1 MEQRQFLVMVT
12 GLEAYATVHFLSV
25 YQQYKEGI
33 TRPLSVDEIHS
44 YELDYELLRIFKQI
58 AVLWESEG
66 VENTFSTEIYL
77 TIEEL
82 LRIQYLLHTMVYLT
96 LLHEEPI
103 KQVQTNPNT
112 ATDLKMRGVRNVCI
126 AASIFVMQCGEI
138 SQKELHTYSDTT
150 YEVRMPNQKPLQ
162 LDVQEVNHLLSIFHI
177 VFDSSDYPKAIQD
190 FLDVFMQQITTG
202 GVLYLPKHQ
211 LDFLQQDILTVY
223 QKEQQ
228 QLRLWFQEVPQLLDE
243 LEKEILFLQQFKSDV
258 TETGQTS

>member
-12 GLEAYATVHFLSV
+12 GLEAYATAHFLSV

-58 AVLWESEG
+58 AISWESDG
-66 VENTFSTEIYL
+66 VENTFSTEVCL
-77 TIEEL
+77 TMEEL
-82 LRIQYLLHTMVYLT
+82 LRIQYLLHTMVHLK
-96 LLHEEPI
+96 LLHGEPI

-112 ATDLKMRGVRNVCI
+112 ATDLEMRGVRNICI
-126 AASIFVMQCGEI
+126 GEI
-138 SQKELHTYSDTT
+138 IQKELHTYSNTT

-162 LDVQEVNHLLSIFHI
+162 LDVQEINHLLSIFHI
-177 VFDSSDYPKAIQD
+177 SFNISDYPKAIQD
-190 FLDVFMQQITTG
+190 FLDVFLHQITTG

-211 LDFLQQDILTVY
+211 LDFLQQDILAVY
-223 QKEQQ
+223 QKEQH

-243 LEKEILFLQQFKSDV
+243 LKKEILFLQQFKSDV
-258 TETGQTS
+258 TEIGQTS

>member
-1 MEQRQFLVMVT
+1 MVT
-12 GLEAYATVHFLSV
+12 GLEAYATAHFLSV

-58 AVLWESEG
+58 AVSWKSDG
-66 VENTFSTEIYL
+66 FENTFFTEIRL
-77 TIEEL
+77 TMEEL
-82 LRIQYLLHTMVYLT
+82 LRIQYLLHTMVHLK
-96 LLHEEPI
+96 LLHGEPI

-112 ATDLKMRGVRNVCI
+112 ATDLEMRGVRNVCI
-126 AASIFVMQCGEI
+126 AASIFAMQCGEI
-138 SQKELHTYSDTT
+138 IQKELHTYSDIT

-162 LDVQEVNHLLSIFHI
+162 LDVQEINYLLSIFHI
-177 VFDSSDYPKAIQD
+177 SFNISDYPKAIQD
-190 FLDVFMQQITTG
+190 FLDVFLHQITTG

-211 LDFLQQDILTVY
+211 LNFLQQDILAVY
-223 QKEQQ
+223 QKEQH

-258 TETGQTS
+258 FEISQTS